1 MVVCELVL
9 FLLNNIFVRSLVI
22 VDLGLPALASVLRTK
37 PLTLNFLLP
46 SDSLRRGFPVAIL
59 ETTSAD
65 LQQAAQFS
73 TGIIPYCN
81 CNCID
86 NLKVVLQSAL

>member
-1 MVVCELVL
+1 MVVFELVL

-22 VDLGLPALASVLRTK
+22 LDLGLSPALASVLRTK

-46 SDSLRRGFPVAIL
+46 SDSLRRGFPVAIP

-65 LQQAAQFS
+65 LQQAASVQHLAS
-73 TGIIPYCN
+73 HA
-81 CNCID
+81 
-86 NLKVVLQSAL
+86 VVFRVIRRLP